1 MLNRIFN
8 VENKFWLFANKMADV
23 VILELA
29 WLLTSLPIVT
39 VGAASTAFWNVLLQ
53 MAEDQEGKLLRSY
66 FRAFRKNFLLGTGLW
81 LLQLGIGIIFGL
93 DILFCIRG
101 SNGWPAFLLG
111 VFAVL
116 ALLWILA
123 SAFFYPLAGRFDFTL
138 RKIVSNSFFLAL
150 RHLPHAFCILLATGL
165 ALAGSYYIPYAVIV
179 LPPLALYLNAL
190 IYNWIF
196 SQYMAEDKTEETGD
210 E

>member
-23 VILELA
+23 VILELV
-29 WLLTSLPIVT
+29 WLITSLPLIT
-39 VGAASTAFWNVLLQ
+39 VGAASAAFWHMLLQ
-53 MAEDQEGKLLRSY
+53 MAEDQEGRLLQGY
-66 FRAFRKNFLLGTGLW
+66 FRAFRRNFRLGTKLW
-81 LLQLGIGIIFGL
+81 LLQLGIGLLFGV

-101 SNGWPAFLLG
+101 NKGWPAFLLG

-116 ALLWILA
+116 ALFWMLA
-123 SAFFYPLAGRFDFTL
+123 SAFLYPLAGRFDFTF
-138 RKIVSNSFFLAL
+138 RKIISNSFFLAL
-150 RHLPHAFCILLATGL
+150 RHLPHAFCILLAPGL

-196 SQYMAEDKTEETGD
+196 SQYMAEEEAEEAD
-210 E
+210 HE